1 MGFADCSRL
10 FCVAPEVGVGA
21 TTPAGE
27 SHGPQVG
34 GGLLRGIQALSPHCG
49 ETLMDRERACPFEA
63 CDSPRAEGARNPGD
77 ACPPGR
83 RGSPV
88 LSTEGPH
95 GAGTL
100 LGQLGPVGFEP
111 VT

>member
-10 FCVAPEVGVGA
+10 FCAAPEAGIA
-21 TTPAGE
+21 PAGE

-77 ACPPGR
+77 AGPPGR